1 MTALDTY
8 DRLESTGLWRDAP
21 DAQRRDVQLS
31 FGQASLVIRNRAD
44 APLAHWSLAAI
55 ERINPTERPA
65 LYRPG
70 PDAGETLEIDDDEM
84 IAAIE
89 KIRRA
94 IARKRPRHGRVRLAI
109 LAATIAA
116 VAALGAFWLPG
127 ALTRHAVAVVPDAKR
142 EAIGDALLT
151 HMVRLTGQT
160 CDSPLG
166 SRALDRLK
174 TRVLGDRIRRSY
186 IVPESPHA
194 TLLLPGGLLLINK
207 TRVED
212 FETPEVVAGDMIAG
226 SETEHL
232 PDPLIDL
239 LEFGGTGTSFKLL
252 TTGEME
258 EHVLRDYAQILLSV
272 TPPAP
277 DTDRLV
283 DQFAVARIA
292 LSPYAYALDMTAE
305 STLGLVEADPFKG
318 TTPSPGLMSDGD
330 WISLQEICEDQ

>member
-21 DAQRRDVQLS
+21 EAQRRDVQLS
-31 FGQASLVIRNRAD
+31 FGKASLIIRNRAD

-55 ERINPTERPA
+55 ERINPAERPA

-70 PDAGETLEIDDDEM
+70 PDAGETLEIEDDEM

-94 IARKRPRHGRVRLAI
+94 IARKRPHHGRVRLAI
-109 LAATIAA
+109 LAGTIAA

-166 SRALDRLK
+166 IRALERLK
-174 TRVLGDRIRRSY
+174 TRVLGERIRQAH
-186 IVPESPHA
+186 IVPDSPRA
-194 TLLLPGGLLLINK
+194 TLLLPGGLLLLNK

-212 FETPEVVAGDMIAG
+212 FETPEVIAGDMIAG
-226 SETEHL
+226 SETQHL

-239 LEFGGTGTSFKLL
+239 LEFGGTRTSFTLL

-258 EHVLRDYAQILLSV
+258 EEVLRDYAQILLSHE
-272 TPPAP
+272 PPAP
-277 DTDRLV
+277 QTNQLINRFTD
-283 DQFAVARIA
+283 ARIA
-292 LSPYAYALDMTAE
+292 LTPYAYALDITAE
-305 STLGLVEADPFKG
+305 STVDLVEADPFG
-318 TTPSPGLMSDGD
+318 GITPAPGLMSDGD
-330 WISLQEICEDQ
+330 WISLQEICEGQ